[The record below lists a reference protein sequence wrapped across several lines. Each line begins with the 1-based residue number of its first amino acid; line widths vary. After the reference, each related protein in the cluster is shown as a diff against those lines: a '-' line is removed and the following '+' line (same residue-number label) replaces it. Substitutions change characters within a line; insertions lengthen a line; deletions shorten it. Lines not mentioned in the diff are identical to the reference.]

1 MIDYISIGR
10 IDNVTAFCNSDSG
23 VEYKIETTSTT
34 SLENIDDICI
44 MNNFSSFIHD
54 VRENPY
60 GYVLISIEEIEV
72 AEQKIKDLA
81 QANKKLAAAK
91 ETAIEVSEHLDK
103 LSTSQKERIS
113 ELEAVLKVLRGENE
127 KLKKKICDLEA
138 DKTAELVLSIN
149 DQALI
154 FRRAGTET
162 KLDLNTLQTHTCGI
176 DGGCKI
182 EDECRFNIYSDKL
195 GGCYCSHGSVPVMKC
210 MNADHPCPFFD
221 RGEAK

>member
-23 VEYKIETTSTT
+23 MEYKIETASTI

-60 GYVLISIEEIEV
+60 GYVLISLEEIEA
-72 AEQKIKDLA
+72 AEQKIKEFLL
-81 QANKKLAAAK
+81 NE
-91 ETAIEVSEHLDK
+91 ETAIK
-103 LSTSQKERIS
+103 LITSQKERIS
-113 ELEAVLKVLRGENE
+113 ELEAELKVLKDGND

-138 DKTAELVLSIN
+138 DKTAELVLSIK

-176 DGGCKI
+176 DDGCK
-182 EDECRFNIYSDKL
+182 FNIYSKKL